1 LIFVAGVE
9 NPMADSKNETRPD
22 RQSRQKVRDD
32 ALERMNKALK
42 AALETP
48 PKKHKD
54 EPKRPRSSISEKTK

>member
-1 LIFVAGVE
+1 
-9 NPMADSKNETRPD
+9 MADSKNETRPD